1 MSLSSRLFAS
11 ICVSSVFL
19 SACTVDPQLA
29 SQLLSSL
36 QKTVK
41 DAAADDNAVT
51 LEDGSVLSTIADAG
65 KKYQVVCGGDM
76 TVASVDEETA
86 ETTTSE
92 AALEEADTVE
102 PIVIAPTATTAAA
115 PAKRVR
121 LSADLQGKLRQLN
134 QVKGAERQRQF
145 KNIQGQYPEMRN
157 TQAVPVRNAQT
168 GAQQTIFIYIGTQG
182 QAVQPPQ
189 PGQPANFTQ
198 ARPAMPAPAGR
209 PGRPGMTPAQPPQP
223 GFGGGHYGG
232 GQFAGGQQPVPATR
246 PVKAV
251 SGQPATRSTSASTA
265 ASTSIGFAGAIEL
278 GGQTCRVVAR
288 ETADDTTD
296 TTSDS
301 SDSSDTAE

>member
-36 QKTVK
+36 QKTVN

-92 AALEEADTVE
+92 AALEEAESVE

-168 GAQQTIFIYIGTQG
+168 GAQQTIFIYIGAQG
-182 QAVQPPQ
+182 QAVQPA
-189 PGQPANFTQ
+189 QPAHFTQ

-209 PGRPGMTPAQPPQP
+209 PGRPGMTPAQPPQS

-232 GQFAGGQQPVPATR
+232 QFTGGQQPVPATR

-251 SGQPATRSTSASTA
+251 SGKPATRSTSASTG
-265 ASTSIGFAGAIEL
+265 TSIGFAGAIEL

-288 ETADDTTD
+288 ETEDDTTD
-296 TTSDS
+296 STSDS